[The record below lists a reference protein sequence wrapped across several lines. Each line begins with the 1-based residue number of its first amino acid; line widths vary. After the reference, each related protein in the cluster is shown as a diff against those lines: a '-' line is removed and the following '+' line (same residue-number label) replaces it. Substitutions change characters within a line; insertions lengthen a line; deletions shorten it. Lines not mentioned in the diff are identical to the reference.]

1 MIVTQRTCTYC
12 LTCPSGFDSHSLL
25 LYFHPS
31 KRGIMFS
38 GCPSICEAPSVHACL
53 WFWGRDVLYNRLAI
67 DCSLYRVSHCVGVLC
82 AVDCSLY
89 RVCHCVGVLCAVD
102 CSLYRV
108 CYCVGVLCAV
118 DSSLYHVWHCVGVLC
133 AIDCSL
139 YRVWHCVGCT
149 VCVAL
154 CRCAVCR

>member
-1 MIVTQRTCTYC
+1 MIVTQHTCTYC

-67 DCSLYRVSHCVGVLC
+67 DCSLYRVWHCVGVLC

-89 RVCHCVGVLCAVD
+89 RVCGAVSVCCVPLTRHCT
-102 CSLYRV
+102 V
-108 CYCVGVLCAV
+108 CVWHCVGVLCAV
-118 DSSLYHVWHCVGVLC
+118 DSSLYRVCGAVSVCCVPLT
-133 AIDCSL
+133 A
-139 YRVWHCVGCT
+139 HCT